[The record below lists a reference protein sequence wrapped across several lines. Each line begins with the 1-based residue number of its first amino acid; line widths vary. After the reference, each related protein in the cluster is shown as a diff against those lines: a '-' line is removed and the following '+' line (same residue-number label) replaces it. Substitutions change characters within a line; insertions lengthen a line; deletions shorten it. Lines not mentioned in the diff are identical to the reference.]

1 MTTTALKILA
11 LVFMFVDHVGQFIPG
26 TPTWFGWIGRIS
38 APLFMFC
45 VIWGLLYTSDK
56 KKYLTRLYLFGVGMA
71 IMNLVINKL
80 YNNAGV
86 YITNNFITTLFLI
99 AFIMFLI
106 QKNEKKL
113 YISFGIWQLVSTP
126 LCIILVEFIEIPSLN
141 DSTPSYMF
149 YGSLFGNILFIEGGI
164 LFLVLGVLLYLTRNN
179 KKNLIIYYI
188 IFSIL
193 TYLLVSY
200 FGSNHNFGL
209 ISYLIP
215 FADYQWMMI
224 AALPFMLIYN
234 RKKGAGL
241 KYFFYIFYPLHIA
254 ILYIIGQSL
263 K

>member
-1 MTTTALKILA
+1 
-11 LVFMFVDHVGQFIPG
+11 MFIDHVGQFIPG
-26 TPTWFGWIGRIS
+26 TPTWFGWIGRVS

-45 VIWGLLYTSDK
+45 VVWGLSYTSNK
-56 KKYLTRLYLFGVGMA
+56 KIYLTRLYLFGVGMA
-71 IMNLVINKL
+71 IMNLVINMM
-80 YNNAGV
+80 YNNTGV

-99 AFIMFLI
+99 GFILFLL

-113 YISFGIWQLVSTP
+113 FISFGIWQLVSTS
-126 LCIILVEFIEIPSLN
+126 LCIILVEFIEIPSLY
-141 DSTPSYMF
+141 DVTPSYMF
-149 YGSLFGNILFIEGGI
+149 YGSLFGNVFFIEGGI
-164 LFLVLGVLLYLTRNN
+164 LFLILGVLLYLTRNN
-179 KKNLIIYYI
+179 NKNLMIYYSF
-188 IFSIL
+188 FSIL

-215 FADYQWMMI
+215 FPDYQWMMI

-254 ILYIIGQSL
+254 ILYIIGQSFN
-263 K
+263 